1 MRLDQYMD
9 TFFQYGLCLL
19 RENQKQIEYHWKQ
32 VSGYFESGET
42 KLAKIPISLQVLS
55 DLIFDSQYDKEALLI
70 KINEVGKRKSVSQPM
85 NQFVITLMEIAV
97 HRVVKRKSNYDYSDL
112 QAIQYVF
119 MKMRDHILTDKQDFL
134 FTIDDFLDQL
144 VNSEQFP
151 IDWLAVVEKNEQVFY
166 ISKWFQNNTQ
176 WNRPSHD
183 FKAST
188 FFNLTEELLK
198 SMPYSNNKNTI
209 TIPYKYSTLLICIDR
224 KGAGYTIP
232 FINYIL
238 QLFEN
243 SSRRLKAPRQ
253 EQQWKDSVI
262 MFYESIIE
270 AKTFDESV
278 KLVTQG
284 FINYLP
290 FERCGIFSYSSDD
303 RVGSGLLGH
312 QFDNKAIQEIM
323 EDVRNL
329 PLIDKGMKLLQLFG
343 EGMKYLQP
351 LFITDAKESFPIE
364 YINKFQLKS
373 IVVAPLY
380 QPSNNRLIGAA
391 ILDQGPY
398 SQFSISQDAY
408 TALLKF
414 GQSAGEVIGKFE
426 KKPHIDK
433 RSFCLTVR
441 EVEVLA
447 LMAEGEST
455 SSAADKLHLSE
466 YTVRDYMTAIMRKM
480 EVKNRTEAVAYAIR
494 KGII

>member
-9 TFFQYGLCLL
+9 TFFQYGLCLI

-166 ISKWFQNNTQ
+166 ISKWFQSNKQ

-198 SMPYSNNKNTI
+198 SM
-209 TIPYKYSTLLICIDR
+209 
-224 KGAGYTIP
+224 
-232 FINYIL
+232 
-238 QLFEN
+238 
-243 SSRRLKAPRQ
+243 
-253 EQQWKDSVI
+253 
-262 MFYESIIE
+262 
-270 AKTFDESV
+270 
-278 KLVTQG
+278 
-284 FINYLP
+284 
-290 FERCGIFSYSSDD
+290 
-303 RVGSGLLGH
+303 RVC
-312 QFDNKAIQEIM
+312 Q
-323 EDVRNL
+323 
-329 PLIDKGMKLLQLFG
+329 
-343 EGMKYLQP
+343 
-351 LFITDAKESFPIE
+351 
-364 YINKFQLKS
+364 
-373 IVVAPLY
+373 
-380 QPSNNRLIGAA
+380 
-391 ILDQGPY
+391 
-398 SQFSISQDAY
+398 
-408 TALLKF
+408 
-414 GQSAGEVIGKFE
+414 
-426 KKPHIDK
+426 
-433 RSFCLTVR
+433 
-441 EVEVLA
+441 
-447 LMAEGEST
+447 
-455 SSAADKLHLSE
+455 
-466 YTVRDYMTAIMRKM
+466 
-480 EVKNRTEAVAYAIR
+480 
-494 KGII
+494 